1 MATEQTHDAAHESQ
15 GDHGCGCGPNHE
27 AQTETVGDSCST
39 HTETPKPQQASAEL
53 EQPKAQSGKVV
64 TITAPAAEKI
74 KEFMAEEDGN
84 PQYLRIYVQGGGC
97 SGLSYG
103 MGFEKEAEE
112 DDRVI
117 EENGVKVLVDSM
129 SIDHLNGA
137 NVDYIESLMGSGF
150 KINNPNVTKSCS
162 CGSSFSTE

>member
-1 MATEQTHDAAHESQ
+1 MATEQTQ
-15 GDHGCGCGPNHE
+15 
-27 AQTETVGDSCST
+27 
-39 HTETPKPQQASAEL
+39 KL
-53 EQPKAQSGKVV
+53 V
-64 TITAPAAEKI
+64 TITSKADEKI
-74 KEFMAEEDGN
+74 KDIMIEEKEKPEF
-84 PQYLRIYVQGGGC
+84 LRIYVQGGGC

-112 DDRVI
+112 DDLII
-117 EENGVKVLVDSM
+117 EESGVKVLVDSM
-129 SIDHLNGA
+129 SQDHLKGA

>member
-1 MATEQTHDAAHESQ
+1 MATEQTE
-15 GDHGCGCGPNHE
+15 
-27 AQTETVGDSCST
+27 
-39 HTETPKPQQASAEL
+39 KL
-53 EQPKAQSGKVV
+53 V
-64 TITAPAAEKI
+64 TITSKAAEKI
-74 KEFMAEEDGN
+74 KEFMTEEEEK
-84 PQYLRIYVQGGGC
+84 PQFLRIYVQGGGR

-112 DDRVI
+112 DDSII
-117 EENGVKVLVDSM
+117 EESGVKVLIDSM
-129 SIDHLNGA
+129 SQDHLNGA